1 MINISS
7 FRPLF
12 LPDWSALF
20 ISRILTCSALLNG
33 AIWATSR
40 ARHKPYWFCPKPV
53 NQRRYIFLS
62 RETSLFFLSLTIHDF
77 ELKLKLDYVPF
88 YVFGRKKKKRVD
100 EYVFVQSSYIIVLNS
115 CKRKAN
121 FFLILLSRTYDK
133 YLSYCILY
141 LNALFVF
148 FWPDKDKWQI
158 KVLKIVIYIYI
169 GKYYLQ
175 IDAN

>member
-1 MINISS
+1 MQYGRLAGRATNLIDFVRNRSISADIH
-7 FRPLF
+7 FFPAKQAF
-12 LPDWSALF
+12 
-20 ISRILTCSALLNG
+20 
-33 AIWATSR
+33 
-40 ARHKPYWFCPKPV
+40 
-53 NQRRYIFLS
+53 
-62 RETSLFFLSLTIHDF
+62 FFLSLTIHDF

>member
-1 MINISS
+1 MQYGRLAGRATNLLILSETGQSAPIYIS
-7 FRPLF
+7 FPRNKPF
-12 LPDWSALF
+12 FFYP
-20 ISRILTCSALLNG
+20 SRFTILNWNWNWITY
-33 AIWATSR
+33 
-40 ARHKPYWFCPKPV
+40 PFM
-53 NQRRYIFLS
+53 
-62 RETSLFFLSLTIHDF
+62 SLD
-77 ELKLKLDYVPF
+77 
-88 YVFGRKKKKRVD
+88 GRKKKRVD

-158 KVLKIVIYIYI
+158 KVLKIVIYIHI

>member
-1 MINISS
+1 MQYGRLAGRATNLIDFVRNRSISADIY
-7 FRPLF
+7 FFPAKQAF
-12 LPDWSALF
+12 FFFYP
-20 ISRILTCSALLNG
+20 SRFTILNWNWNWITY
-33 AIWATSR
+33 
-40 ARHKPYWFCPKPV
+40 PFM
-53 NQRRYIFLS
+53 
-62 RETSLFFLSLTIHDF
+62 SLD
-77 ELKLKLDYVPF
+77 
-88 YVFGRKKKKRVD
+88 GRKKKRVD

-115 CKRKAN
+115 CKRKVN